1 MSAKRRGA
9 LGEMR
14 TAADRGGV
22 NDLVDVRQ
30 LVLFY
35 LSSMQQGRHL
45 GARGHMPPWFLEG
58 TISTRKVV
66 INRNFQAAAS
76 LIFGRNKFSWEKWL
90 EIWVFFAIVEE
101 NRNCRLKTRNFGEWL
116 KKVIRNLGMKVENF
130 FQENQHEIQILLVG
144 NFGFLEHP
152 PWK

>member
-45 GARGHMPPWFLEG
+45 GARGHMPPDFWKEQFL
-58 TISTRKVV
+58 R
-66 INRNFQAAAS
+66 
-76 LIFGRNKFSWEKWL
+76 EKWL
-90 EIWVFFAIVEE
+90 
-101 NRNCRLKTRNFGEWL
+101 
-116 KKVIRNLGMKVENF
+116 
-130 FQENQHEIQILLVG
+130 
-144 NFGFLEHP
+144 
-152 PWK
+152 